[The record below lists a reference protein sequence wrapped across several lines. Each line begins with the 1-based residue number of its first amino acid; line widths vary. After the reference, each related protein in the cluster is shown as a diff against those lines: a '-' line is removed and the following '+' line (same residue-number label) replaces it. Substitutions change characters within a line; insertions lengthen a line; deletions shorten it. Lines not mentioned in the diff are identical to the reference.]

1 MQPDPVSASYD
12 YVVVGGGSAGCVLAS
27 RLSED
32 PAVTVCLL
40 EAGGPDDSVFIRAPL
55 GFVAT
60 ANLGIHSWGYHTV
73 PQAGF
78 DGRRGFQPRGKVLGG
93 SSAVNAMVYTR
104 GNARDYDGWASLG
117 NPGWGYADVL
127 PFFKRSEHNEC
138 FGGNDY
144 RGVGGPL
151 NVSYLRSPSVL
162 NAAFEQACQSQGI
175 PLTEDYNGATQHGV
189 GRAQVTQKN
198 GERCSAAQAY
208 LAPHAGRSNLTVISR
223 AHATRVVMQGRRAVG
238 VAYRRGAQDLEV

>member
-1 MQPDPVSASYD
+1 MKGIRGSPSVEMHQPVPQKHLNGRAPSVGQAAIL
-12 YVVVGGGSAGCVLAS
+12 GGGSS
-27 RLSED
+27 
-32 PAVTVCLL
+32 
-40 EAGGPDDSVFIRAPL
+40 
-55 GFVAT
+55 
-60 ANLGIHSWGYHTV
+60 
-73 PQAGF
+73 
-78 DGRRGFQPRGKVLGG
+78 
-93 SSAVNAMVYTR
+93 VNAMVYTR
-104 GNARDYDGWASLG
+104 GNARDYDGWAALG

-162 NAAFEQACQSQGI
+162 NDAFALACQSQGI
-175 PLTEDYNGATQHGV
+175 PLTDDYNGATQHGV

-223 AHATRVVMQGRRAVG
+223 AHATKVLMQGRRAVG
-238 VAYRRGAQDLEV
+238 VAYRRGAQQLEVQAGREVILAGGAYGSPQLLMLSGIGPAGHLQERGIEPLHD